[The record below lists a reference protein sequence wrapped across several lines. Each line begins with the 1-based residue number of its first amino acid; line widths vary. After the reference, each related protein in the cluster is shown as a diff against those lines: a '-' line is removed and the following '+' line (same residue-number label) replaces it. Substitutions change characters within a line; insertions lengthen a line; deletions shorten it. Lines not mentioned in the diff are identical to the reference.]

1 MNSSESTD
9 PLPPR
14 GREFAERDRGCDERD
29 DGASPLRARVEALL
43 FVAAEPVPVSK
54 LSGSLGVSSGEIESA
69 LVELSEQYRG
79 TGLQVQRHHSGVQI
93 TTAPEVASAVA
104 RFLESERTTSLSRA
118 ALETLAIVAYKQPAT
133 RPQIDAIRGV
143 NSESAVH
150 TLLRYG
156 LIEDTGRSDSPGRP
170 ILYKTTPDFLGYF
183 GVSSLEDLPAIPGEA
198 PPIEEE
204 VGEERPD
211 IEDEG
216 R

>member
-1 MNSSESTD
+1 
-9 PLPPR
+9 
-14 GREFAERDRGCDERD
+14 
-29 DGASPLRARVEALL
+29 VEALL
-43 FVAAEPVPVSK
+43 FVAAGPVPVSK
-54 LSGSLGVSSGEIESA
+54 LAGSLEVSTGEVESA
-69 LVELSEQYRG
+69 LGELSDQYQG
-79 TGLQVQRHHSGVQI
+79 TGLQLQRHHSGIQL
-93 TTAPEVASAVA
+93 TTAPQVASAVA

-183 GVSSLEDLPAIPGEA
+183 GVSSLEELPAIPEEGSAIAEA
-198 PPIEEE
+198 
-204 VGEERPD
+204 VGAERLE